1 MKGYPRWFL
10 PTLVGT
16 LLMIL
21 LSGLLLAPSTL
32 MMRAEIM
39 VMWRL
44 PGAARV
50 AIAALHTLAGFMAML
65 LIGAVWS
72 VHMRSGWR
80 RRKHRA
86 SGLALALGL
95 VLLCASA
102 VAIFYLADET
112 LGMLAALLHLAA
124 GLVLVAQFGWHWA
137 HGRRSHR
144 QHASS
149 LTAVPD
155 HAPSHRFEPP
165 SHAHPAQSFR
175 HRGD

>member
-10 PTLVGT
+10 ATLVGT

-21 LSGLLLAPSTL
+21 VSGLLLAPTTL
-32 MMRAEIM
+32 MMRAEVM

-50 AIAALHTLAGFMAML
+50 ATVALHTAAGFAAML

-86 SGLALALGL
+86 SGLTLALGL
-95 VLLCASA
+95 VVLCASA
-102 VAIFYLADET
+102 VAIFYLADEA
-112 LGMLAALLHLAA
+112 LGAMAALLHLAVGI
-124 GLVLVAQFGWHWA
+124 GLVGQFGWHWVR
-137 HGRRSHR
+137 GRRSHR
-144 QHASS
+144 QHSPSFSAVHIHPPSS
-149 LTAVPD
+149 RFQQ
-155 HAPSHRFEPP
+155 PSHTRTYK
-165 SHAHPAQSFR
+165 
-175 HRGD
+175 